1 MQSNELKD
9 KLKELIRQRDA
20 LEQEALDI
28 STRLT
33 APGMPGLKGGL
44 IEKEVRGFTFMLPD
58 LQIWWPLHLAMLP
71 LAGLSGAGADQLHT
85 LASVYPASSSMAAPP
100 PGLPSGRH

>member
-9 KLKELIRQRDA
+9 RLKELIRQRDA

-28 STRLT
+28 SARLT

-44 IEKEVRGFTFMLPD
+44 IDKEVRGLPLTFMLPD
-58 LQIWWPLHLAMLP
+58 LQIW
-71 LAGLSGAGADQLHT
+71 
-85 LASVYPASSSMAAPP
+85 
-100 PGLPSGRH
+100 